1 MSITQEL
8 LFLCQYIVDY
18 SSDSGDSIVD
28 DLYEIVQYSEAIVPR
43 LYLMITVGCAY
54 IQMNKVPRIQALQD
68 MLEMCRG
75 VQHPIRGLFLRHFL
89 NLMIKNKLPEG
100 LEKSEE
106 GCLTDAIEFMLVN
119 FIEMNKLWVRMRFI
133 GHSRDRSRRD
143 VERKELKI
151 LVGTNLVRLCEM
163 ENISLDIY
171 KERVLPQL
179 LEQIVWC
186 DDQTA
191 QEYLMEVIVQVFP
204 DEFHLGTLGLYL
216 QAAAKL
222 NEQVSIRSI
231 VTMLIERLTNYAK
244 ETKVEMKLFEVFWQH
259 ISEMVANRP
268 SLAINEVLLLSVS
281 LLQLAMTLYPDELVY
296 VDQVLKFACRVLQQ
310 QESIKYIYLILV
322 LISSI

>member
-8 LFLCQYIVDY
+8 LFLCQHIVDY